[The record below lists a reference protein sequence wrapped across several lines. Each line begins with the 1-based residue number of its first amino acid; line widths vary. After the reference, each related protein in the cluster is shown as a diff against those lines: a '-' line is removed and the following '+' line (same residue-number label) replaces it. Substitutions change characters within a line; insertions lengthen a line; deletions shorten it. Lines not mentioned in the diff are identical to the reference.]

1 MPAVLLPLA
10 NHIDLKEIRMR
21 AFVITS
27 PQVGSVIEVDAP
39 YVGTNDLLV
48 EIERVGIC
56 GTDVEFFNG
65 DMAYLHSGH
74 AKYPLRLGHEWC
86 GRVTA
91 VGEGVDQSWLGK
103 FITGDTMLGCQQ
115 CDRCTGGYQ
124 HLCHDRDEVGI
135 RNGYPGALAEQLV
148 IPVHAAHILPNDLD
162 PALGAMVEPTGNA
175 LRSVDATKLKGGE
188 RLVIFGPGTIGLLCA
203 LIAKSRGIEVHLV
216 GVEERSLEF
225 AKQFG
230 FAGVHPLSEIP
241 QLPIHAIIDATF
253 NNEIPGLA
261 LELLEPGRTVVYIG
275 IAGVPSM
282 IDSRTLVLKDLTAV
296 GILSASPG
304 LAGAIELLSSGA
316 IDPRPLIASV
326 VTLEESDLVLVG
338 KRPGAIGDGPKIHIK
353 P

>member
-1 MPAVLLPLA
+1 
-10 NHIDLKEIRMR
+10 MR

-27 PQVGSVIEVDAP
+27 PQVGSVVEVADP
-39 YVGTNDLLV
+39 KVGDHDLLV

-65 DMAYLHSGH
+65 DMAYLASGH
-74 AKYPLRLGHEWC
+74 AQYPLQLGHEWC
-86 GRVTA
+86 GRVIEIGSKVA
-91 VGEGVDQSWLGK
+91 PYWRGK
-103 FITGDTMLGCQQ
+103 FVTGDTMLGCQQ
-115 CDRCTGGYQ
+115 CARCTSGYQ

-135 RNGYPGALAEQLV
+135 RNGYPGALAQRLV
-148 IPVHAAHILPNDLD
+148 IPEFAAHELPDDLD

-175 LRSVDATKLKGGE
+175 LRSVDATKLVTGD
-188 RLVIFGPGTIGLLCA
+188 RILIFGPGTIGLLCA
-203 LIAKSRGIEVHLV
+203 LIAQSRGIEVHLV
-216 GVEERSLEF
+216 GVEEHSLIF
-225 AKQFG
+225 AQQFG
-230 FAGVHPLSEIP
+230 FAGVHHIDTIP
-241 QLPIHAIIDATF
+241 ELPVHAIIDATF
-253 NNEIPGLA
+253 NKDIPALA

-304 LAGAIELLSSGA
+304 IAGAIQLLSSGV

-326 VTLEESDLVLVG
+326 VSLEESAQVLAG
-338 KRPGAIGDGPKIHIK
+338 ERPGAIGYGPKIHTK

>member
-1 MPAVLLPLA
+1 M
-10 NHIDLKEIRMR
+10 K

-27 PQVGSVIEVDAP
+27 PQVGSVIEVP
-39 YVGTNDLLV
+39 EPQVGEHDLLV

-65 DMAYLHSGH
+65 DMAYLASGH
-74 AKYPLRLGHEWC
+74 AKYPLQLGHEWC
-86 GRVTA
+86 GRVIEIGSKVA
-91 VGEGVDQSWLGK
+91 PHWRGK

-115 CDRCTGGYQ
+115 CDRCTTGYQ

-135 RNGYPGALAEQLV
+135 RNGYPGALAQRLI
-148 IPVHAAHILPNDLD
+148 IPEFAAHELPDDLV

-175 LRSVDATKLKGGE
+175 LRSVDATKLKAGE
-188 RLVIFGPGTIGLLCA
+188 RLLIFGPGTIGLLCA
-203 LIAKSRGIEVHLV
+203 LIAESRGIEVHLV
-216 GVEERSLEF
+216 GVEEKSLTF
-225 AKQFG
+225 ARQFG
-230 FAGVHPLSEIP
+230 FAGVHHIDAIP
-241 QLPIHAIIDATF
+241 QIPIHSVIDATY
-253 NNEIPGLA
+253 NNEIPALA

-275 IAGVPSM
+275 IAGIPSM

-326 VTLEESDLVLVG
+326 VTLEESDLVLAG
-338 KRPGAIGDGPKIHIK
+338 KRPGAVGDGPKIHIK

>member
-1 MPAVLLPLA
+1 M
-10 NHIDLKEIRMR
+10 K

-27 PQVGSVIEVDAP
+27 PQVGSVIEVP
-39 YVGTNDLLV
+39 EPQVGEHDLLV

-65 DMAYLHSGH
+65 DMAYLASGH
-74 AKYPLRLGHEWC
+74 AKYPLQLGHEWC
-86 GRVTA
+86 GRVIEIGSKVA
-91 VGEGVDQSWLGK
+91 PHWRGK

-115 CDRCTGGYQ
+115 CDRCTTGYQ

-135 RNGYPGALAEQLV
+135 RNGYPGALAQRLI
-148 IPVHAAHILPNDLD
+148 IPEFAAHELPDDLD

-175 LRSVDATKLKGGE
+175 LRSVDATKLKAGE
-188 RLVIFGPGTIGLLCA
+188 RLLIFGPGTIGLLCA

-216 GVEERSLEF
+216 GVKEKSLTF
-225 AKQFG
+225 ARQFG
-230 FAGVHPLSEIP
+230 FAGVHHIDAIP
-241 QLPIHAIIDATF
+241 QIPIHAVIDATY
-253 NNEIPGLA
+253 NNEIPALA

-296 GILSASPG
+296 GILSGSPG
-304 LAGAIELLSSGA
+304 NAGAIKLLSTGA

-326 VTLEESDLVLVG
+326 VSLEESAEVLAG

>member
-1 MPAVLLPLA
+1 M
-10 NHIDLKEIRMR
+10 K

-27 PQVGSVIEVDAP
+27 PQVGSVIEVP
-39 YVGTNDLLV
+39 EPQVGDHDLLV

-65 DMAYLHSGH
+65 DMAYLASGH
-74 AKYPLRLGHEWC
+74 AKYPLQLGHEWC
-86 GRVTA
+86 GRVIEIGSKVA
-91 VGEGVDQSWLGK
+91 PHWRGK

-115 CDRCTGGYQ
+115 CDRCTTGYQ

-135 RNGYPGALAEQLV
+135 RNGYPGALAQRLI
-148 IPVHAAHILPNDLD
+148 IPEFAAHELPDDLD

-175 LRSVDATKLKGGE
+175 LRSVDATKLKAGE
-188 RLVIFGPGTIGLLCA
+188 RLLIFGPGTIGLLCA

-216 GVEERSLEF
+216 GVEETSLTF
-225 AKQFG
+225 ARQFG
-230 FAGVHPLSEIP
+230 FAGVHHIDAIP
-241 QLPIHAIIDATF
+241 QIPIHAVIDATY
-253 NNEIPGLA
+253 NNEIPALA

-275 IAGVPSM
+275 IAGIPSM

-296 GILSASPG
+296 DILSGSPG
-304 LAGAIELLSSGA
+304 NAGAIKLLSTGA

-326 VTLEESDLVLVG
+326 VSLKESAEVLAG

>member
-1 MPAVLLPLA
+1 M
-10 NHIDLKEIRMR
+10 K

-27 PQVGSVIEVDAP
+27 PRVGSVIEVP
-39 YVGTNDLLV
+39 EPQVGEHDLLV

-65 DMAYLHSGH
+65 DMAYLASGH
-74 AKYPLRLGHEWC
+74 AKYPLQLGHEWC
-86 GRVTA
+86 GRV
-91 VGEGVDQSWLGK
+91 VDIGSKVASHWRGK
-103 FITGDTMLGCQQ
+103 FITGDTMLGCQK
-115 CDRCTGGYQ
+115 CDRCTTGYQ

-135 RNGYPGALAEQLV
+135 RNGYPGALAQRLV
-148 IPVHAAHILPNDLD
+148 IPEFAAHELPDDLD

-175 LRSVDATKLKGGE
+175 LRSVDATKLKAGE

-203 LIAKSRGIEVHLV
+203 LIADSRGIEVHLV
-216 GVEERSLEF
+216 GVEEKSLTF
-225 AKQFG
+225 ARQFG
-230 FAGVHPLSEIP
+230 FAGVHHIDAIP
-241 QLPIHAIIDATF
+241 QLPTHAIIDATY
-253 NNEIPGLA
+253 NSEIPALA

-296 GILSASPG
+296 GILSGSPG
-304 LAGAIELLSSGA
+304 NAGAIKLLSTGA

-326 VTLEESDLVLVG
+326 VSLEDSAEVLSG
-338 KRPGAIGDGPKIHIK
+338 HRPGAIGDGPKIHIK

>member
-1 MPAVLLPLA
+1 M
-10 NHIDLKEIRMR
+10 K

-27 PQVGSVIEVDAP
+27 PQVGSVIEVP
-39 YVGTNDLLV
+39 EPQVGDHDLLV

-65 DMAYLHSGH
+65 DMAYLASGH
-74 AKYPLRLGHEWC
+74 AKYPLQLGHEWC
-86 GRVTA
+86 GRVIEIGSKVA
-91 VGEGVDQSWLGK
+91 PHWRGK

-115 CDRCTGGYQ
+115 CDRCTTGYQ

-135 RNGYPGALAEQLV
+135 RNGYPGALAQRLI
-148 IPVHAAHILPNDLD
+148 IPEFAAHELPDDLV

-175 LRSVDATKLKGGE
+175 LRSVDATKLKAGE
-188 RLVIFGPGTIGLLCA
+188 RLLIFGPGTIGLLCA
-203 LIAKSRGIEVHLV
+203 LIAESRGIEVHLV
-216 GVEERSLEF
+216 GVEEKSLTF
-225 AKQFG
+225 ARQFG
-230 FAGVHPLSEIP
+230 FAGVHHIDAIP
-241 QLPIHAIIDATF
+241 QIPIHSVIDATY
-253 NNEIPGLA
+253 NNEIPALA

-275 IAGVPSM
+275 IAGIPSM

-326 VTLEESDLVLVG
+326 VTLEESDLVLAG
-338 KRPGAIGDGPKIHIK
+338 KRPGAVGDGPKIHIK

>member
-1 MPAVLLPLA
+1 VPAVQLPLA
-10 NHIDLKEIRMR
+10 NHINLKEIRMR

-27 PQVGSVIEVDAP
+27 PEVGSVINVDAP
-39 YVGTNDLLV
+39 QVGANDLLV

-91 VGEGVDQSWLGK
+91 VGEGVDPLWIGK

-175 LRSVDATKLKGGE
+175 LRSVDATKLEGGE

-203 LIAKSRGIEVHLV
+203 LIAKSRGIEVQLV

-230 FAGVHPLSEIP
+230 FAGVHQINEIP
-241 QLPIHAIIDATF
+241 RLPVHAIIDATF

-326 VTLEESDLVLVG
+326 VTLEESDLVLAG